1 MIVSD
6 TSIKQPVFI
15 TMVMLLVIV
24 VGTLAFNTMPVNLL
38 PDIDVPVSVVTV
50 EYPGA
55 GPETVADQVAKPLE
69 DELTTLNGVSRITS
83 QSSEGTA
90 QVIVEFEQ
98 EVDPVQGL
106 QDVRERVNL
115 IRGRLPADI
124 EDPTFLRF
132 DPNASPIIVAAI
144 TSKSGMGGQEL
155 RQIVDDDVVP
165 SIQQANGVGSVE
177 VRGGVERQINVNL
190 DLNRLQAYRILPSQV
205 SQAIINANVNR
216 GLGDVNVGG
225 TEVNLRSPS
234 VIQQPADIARIGIP
248 GTPYDIGDVAV
259 IEDGVEEVNLYSRL
273 NGNDSLTLEIRK
285 QSGTNT
291 VAVGEAGLEALS
303 ERLAEFPDLE
313 YVVLSDQADEVNLN
327 IDGALEEIFFA
338 VLFAMVVVMFFFSG
352 LRVTLLTAAVPT
364 LMVLVG
370 FFVLPPLGVY
380 VGHIPVLAAAAAV
393 MIATA
398 FFTSRNT
405 AVTILGLPII
415 IIGTF
420 AAISA
425 FGLTINI
432 LTMLAISVSVGLVID
447 DAIVV
452 RENIFRWM
460 ERGLSPKVAASRGTA
475 EVTLSVIAMTLTII
489 AVFLPATFTTGVT
502 GIIFFSFGITVACA
516 MALSLFEAFTLAPM
530 ISAYFFSQKD
540 VKEGHA
546 KQTTEEET
554 SGLPLEAHEQLG
566 AMERFY
572 ERVLNWALR
581 RRLLVMALAL
591 GVLVLSIVPL
601 SLGLVKF
608 AFFPEQE
615 QHQFGIG
622 FELPPGT
629 PLEVSD
635 ALAREA
641 EAIIAS
647 QPGVEAFTTRV
658 GGPGSP
664 ELVEFFV
671 KLDRETATLEA
682 QDRLRPLMPPEQYP
696 QITFSLPSFN
706 GASTDVTNRPIQARL
721 LSSQDLDDVAPVIP
735 QLIAAVESVPGAV
748 DIDSTYTPGKPELRV
763 MLDPARANDFG
774 VSNNDI
780 ARTLRALVDGD
791 NAGNYEE
798 DGEDY
803 SIVVRLN
810 QNDRQDVNALRN
822 LRIPIGAQSVPL
834 SSLATLEVD
843 SSPTTIRRADRQTEV
858 IIGANNV
865 NRNINE
871 VQTDMQAALNSVALP
886 EGTRIVFGGNT
897 EDQAEG
903 FTSLGIAM
911 LLSVLFVY
919 MVLASQFASFTQPL
933 VIMLAMPLCFIGAFL
948 ALSLT
953 RVELTIFGMIGFVM
967 LLGLAVKNSILL
979 VDFTN
984 QLFRSGMEKNKAIE
998 RASAVRLRPIL
1009 MTSAAIILGSL
1020 PAAIGFGE
1028 GGGLRRALAVVLIGG
1043 MITSTLLTLVVVPV
1057 AYSLLES
1064 LQRRLGNLRAPR
1076 LRRQPTLVTAGGPAA
1091 GFEPAPRVTGEG
1103 AAPRPASGPAGHSSN
1118 GDGVPGTNGH
1128 EAANGVDVETK
1139 AAQAKQE

>member
-1 MIVSD
+1 
-6 TSIKQPVFI
+6 
-15 TMVMLLVIV
+15 
-24 VGTLAFNTMPVNLL
+24 
-38 PDIDVPVSVVTV
+38 
-50 EYPGA
+50 
-55 GPETVADQVAKPLE
+55 
-69 DELTTLNGVSRITS
+69 
-83 QSSEGTA
+83 
-90 QVIVEFEQ
+90 
-98 EVDPVQGL
+98 
-106 QDVRERVNL
+106 
-115 IRGRLPADI
+115 
-124 EDPTFLRF
+124 
-132 DPNASPIIVAAI
+132 
-144 TSKSGMGGQEL
+144 
-155 RQIVDDDVVP
+155 
-165 SIQQANGVGSVE
+165 
-177 VRGGVERQINVNL
+177 
-190 DLNRLQAYRILPSQV
+190 
-205 SQAIINANVNR
+205 
-216 GLGDVNVGG
+216 
-225 TEVNLRSPS
+225 
-234 VIQQPADIARIGIP
+234 
-248 GTPYDIGDVAV
+248 
-259 IEDGVEEVNLYSRL
+259 
-273 NGNDSLTLEIRK
+273 
-285 QSGTNT
+285 
-291 VAVGEAGLEALS
+291 
-303 ERLAEFPDLE
+303 
-313 YVVLSDQADEVNLN
+313 
-327 IDGALEEIFFA
+327 
-338 VLFAMVVVMFFFSG
+338 
-352 LRVTLLTAAVPT
+352 
-364 LMVLVG
+364 
-370 FFVLPPLGVY
+370 
-380 VGHIPVLAAAAAV
+380 
-393 MIATA
+393 
-398 FFTSRNT
+398 
-405 AVTILGLPII
+405 
-415 IIGTF
+415 
-420 AAISA
+420 
-425 FGLTINI
+425 
-432 LTMLAISVSVGLVID
+432 
-447 DAIVV
+447 
-452 RENIFRWM
+452 
-460 ERGLSPKVAASRGTA
+460 
-475 EVTLSVIAMTLTII
+475 
-489 AVFLPATFTTGVT
+489 
-502 GIIFFSFGITVACA
+502 
-516 MALSLFEAFTLAPM
+516 
-530 ISAYFFSQKD
+530 
-540 VKEGHA
+540 
-546 KQTTEEET
+546 
-554 SGLPLEAHEQLG
+554 
-566 AMERFY
+566 
-572 ERVLNWALR
+572 
-581 RRLLVMALAL
+581 
-591 GVLVLSIVPL
+591 
-601 SLGLVKF
+601 
-608 AFFPEQE
+608 
-615 QHQFGIG
+615 
-622 FELPPGT
+622 
-629 PLEVSD
+629 
-635 ALAREA
+635 
-641 EAIIAS
+641 
-647 QPGVEAFTTRV
+647 
-658 GGPGSP
+658 
-664 ELVEFFV
+664 
-671 KLDRETATLEA
+671 
-682 QDRLRPLMPPEQYP
+682 MPPEQYP

-1128 EAANGVDVETK
+1128 EGANGVDVETK